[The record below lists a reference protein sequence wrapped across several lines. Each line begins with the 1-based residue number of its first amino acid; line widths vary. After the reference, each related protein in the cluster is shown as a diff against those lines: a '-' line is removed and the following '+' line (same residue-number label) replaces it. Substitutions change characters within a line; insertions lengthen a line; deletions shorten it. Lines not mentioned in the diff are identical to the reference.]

1 MSDDLSITVNIP
13 TGKLTKRGE
22 QALKAIKPKMKQR
35 IIRDCNQNVPLG
47 HGTLRNSAHRWAP
60 LLDDY
65 IKWDTPYAH
74 FQHTGKVMIGIHSHS
89 PWAAYGERKIYT
101 SRSLTYRHGGAKWV
115 DKTFS
120 QKRDSWVKLGR
131 SLFKK
136 EFNK

>member
-35 IIRDCNQNVPLG
+35 IIRDCNQNVPQKSSDLK
-47 HGTLRNSAHRWAP
+47 NSALRWAK
-60 LLDDY
+60 LTNDY
-65 IKWDTPYAH
+65 IKWDKPYAH
-74 FQHTGKVMIGIHSHS
+74 FQYIGKVMIGKETHR
-89 PWAAYGERKIYT
+89 PWAKRREPKIYT
-101 SRSLTYRHGGAKWV
+101 NRNLTYRHGGAKWV